1 MGNTMEFRVLGPL
14 EIVRGSQPVELSA
27 AKQRT
32 LLAVLICHRNSPVST
47 NQLIDALWGPHPPRT
62 AADNLRVYVHHLR
75 RALGG
80 DRIVRRQHGYAAIVA
95 PAELDVDRFGELAR
109 RGQEIDDPHTAAA
122 VLRQAL
128 DVWRG
133 TPYADLTG
141 VPALLEEARR
151 LEEHRQTV
159 LALRIEADLTLGRHT
174 ELIAELSRLATTY
187 QLRERL
193 QAQLMLALHRAG
205 RRVEALEVFNRLRVR
220 LADELGLDPS
230 PSLGRLQSAILRGDP
245 LLDDPRHGP
254 GDIAAPRWARP
265 ACLCAGPGG
274 GVLTFHVSGRTMID
288 SSSSGS

>member
-1 MGNTMEFRVLGPL
+1 MEFRVLGPL
-14 EIVRGSQPVELSA
+14 EIIRDSQPVELSA

-47 NQLIDALWGPHPPRT
+47 DQLIDALWGPRPPRT

-75 RALGG
+75 RALGDG
-80 DRIVRRQHGYAAIVA
+80 GRIVRRQHGYAAIVA
-95 PAELDVDRFGELAR
+95 PAELDADRFGELAR
-109 RGQEIDDPHTAAA
+109 RGQEIDDPYAAAA

-141 VPALLEEARR
+141 VPALHEEAHR

-230 PSLGRLQSAILRGDP
+230 PSLRELQSAILRGDP
-245 LLDDPRHGP
+245 LLDDLHRGP
-254 GDIAAPRWARP
+254 GPRWARP
-265 ACLCAGPGG
+265 RCLCPGLAP
-274 GVLTFHVSGRTMID
+274 VEVAPAPLCFGRD
-288 SSSSGS
+288 PW